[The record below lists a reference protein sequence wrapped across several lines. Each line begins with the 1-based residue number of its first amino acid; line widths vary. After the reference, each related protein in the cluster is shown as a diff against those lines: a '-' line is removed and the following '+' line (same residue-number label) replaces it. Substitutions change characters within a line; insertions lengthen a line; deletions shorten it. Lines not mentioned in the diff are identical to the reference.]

1 MSKKA
6 NDALRNKYTIKL
18 MDLLKDNEDV
28 MRTGSGTIAFPVVD
42 DEGEDNWIKVTI
54 QVPTGERDGTPYD
67 GYGEA
72 DQYKSHIELKAVKA
86 EKAAAAKAAKIER
99 DQKARE
105 ARAAARANH
114 EAKI

>member
-18 MDLLKDNEDV
+18 MELLQGNEDV

-42 DEGEDNWIKVTI
+42 DEGEDNWIKVTV

-67 GYGEA
+67 GYDEA
-72 DQYKSHIELKAVKA
+72 DQYKTHIELKAAKA
-86 EKAAAAKAAKIER
+86 EKAAIAKAAKIER
-99 DQKARE
+99 DKKIRE
-105 ARAAARANH
+105 ARALAKANH
-114 EAKI
+114 EAK